1 MNAVFIPDFRPNKQ
15 TRHGK
20 YNSTRTKVDGITFD
34 SKAEALR
41 YSQLN
46 LMLRTGQIKSFN
58 RQPSFIISEADG
70 KAARYRPDF
79 IVWDGEK
86 IWVEDVKGFATSE
99 FKTKATMFRE
109 KYPYLELRI
118 IR

>member
-1 MNAVFIPDFRPNKQ
+1 MNAIFIPNFSPNK
-15 TRHGK
+15 RNAHSK
-20 YNSTRTKVDGITFD
+20 YNSTRTKLDGITFD

-41 YSQLN
+41 YSQLC
-46 LMLRTGQIKSFN
+46 LMLRSGQIKRFS
-58 RQPSFIISEADG
+58 RQPSFIISEANG

-118 IR
+118 IK